1 MYALNPFFTY
11 VVWNVCILVLYFL
24 ELTSLYEADVLFAFV
39 FFLPVIFLSAI
50 NYNSFGKINFAS
62 ICRIIEDRAHV
73 NIFFV
78 CLYVMFWIGVLASIY
93 QIVNYGTPLELENK
107 INRPIGDHYVQYL
120 VNFLTISSMMSY
132 VAVRFKFGN
141 RIKSISIC
149 IVSIALL
156 AIWLNRGA
164 YAPFLVTVIFIEYI
178 LAKINNKINKFYLL
192 MVVISI
198 SFVILFGYV
207 GSLRMEY
214 VMEYVYHCTINQ
226 WYGMPEYIPT
236 GFVQLYIYLTSSLE
250 NARHMLFE
258 QSVWEYQ
265 YGVKMVYPFV
275 APFVKDL
282 FSESTNIFPYL
293 DKTLPVG
300 LNVSTYFQSALI
312 DFGYIGPYIYMIYIS
327 FYFRI
332 CKFFCVKNIFGL
344 LADISLIH
352 MSFWMVFVHAF
363 AIGPFMINMLFFIIV
378 AWAIETNKKGKAL

>member
-363 AIGPFMINMLFFIIV
+363 AIGPFMINMLFFIII

>member
-93 QIVNYGTPLELENK
+93 QIVNYGTPLELEDK

-363 AIGPFMINMLFFIIV
+363 AGV
-378 AWAIETNKKGKAL
+378 

>member
-93 QIVNYGTPLELENK
+93 QIVNYGTPLELEDK

-363 AIGPFMINMLFFIIV
+363 AIGPFMINMLFFIII